1 MKFTCDQQA
10 FVKALN
16 IVSKAVTSRTTIPIL
31 KGILIACEDE
41 NRIKL
46 SASDLEISIETS
58 LDGNVDSKGSIV
70 ASAKLFNDIIRKL
83 PEGTVS
89 IDVNEEGNI
98 NIISGHSDFNLQGL
112 KSEEFPIISDEK
124 EGTSLVFDK
133 EIFNKMIKGTCFAAS
148 IDESRGIITGTLIEI
163 KKDMLT
169 MVALDGFRMAIMRE
183 KVTNENEMD
192 IVISARIMNE
202 IGKIL
207 SERDED
213 EDVNITVN
221 DKKAIFTLTDTK
233 IVARLMEG
241 DFIKYNEILPRNNRI
256 KMKINKNQ
264 LSESVELSSLIAREG
279 KNSYLRFKME
289 DDVLIITSR
298 SDEGTTKEEVAIE
311 KEGDNIE
318 IGFNAKY
325 MSDTL
330 RVLNDADIYMEFN
343 TSISPCLV
351 KPVTGNKYEYLILP
365 VRLSTGNM

>member
-1 MKFTCDQQA
+1 MKFTCEQKA

-31 KGILIACEDE
+31 KGILITCYEE
-41 NRIKL
+41 NKIKL
-46 SASDLEISIETS
+46 SASDLEISIETFFE
-58 LDGNVDSKGSIV
+58 GEVDSTGSIV
-70 ASAKLFNDIIRKL
+70 ISAKLFNDIIRKL
-83 PEGTVS
+83 PEGIVS
-89 IDVNEEGNI
+89 IKVNEEKNI
-98 NIISGHSDFNLQGL
+98 NIVSGHSDFNLQGL
-112 KSEEFPIISDEK
+112 DADEFPNISDEK

-133 EIFNKMIKGTCFAAS
+133 EIFKNMIKGTCFAAS

-163 KKDMLT
+163 KKDMLS

-183 KVTNENEMD
+183 KIVNENEMN

-213 EDVNITVN
+213 EDVNITV
-221 DKKAIFTLTDTK
+221 DDQKAIFSLTDTK

-241 DFIKYNEILPRNNRI
+241 EFIKYNDILPKNNRI
-256 KMKINKNQ
+256 KLKINKNT

-279 KNSYLRFKME
+279 KNSYLKFKME
-289 DDVLIITSR
+289 DDVLFITSR
-298 SDEGTTKEEVAIE
+298 SDEGTTKEKVSIE

-325 MSDTL
+325 MGDTL
-330 RVLNDADIYMEFN
+330 RALNDVDIYMEFN

-351 KPVTGNKYEYLILP
+351 KPVMGNKYEYLILP
-365 VRLSTGNM
+365 VRLSTANM